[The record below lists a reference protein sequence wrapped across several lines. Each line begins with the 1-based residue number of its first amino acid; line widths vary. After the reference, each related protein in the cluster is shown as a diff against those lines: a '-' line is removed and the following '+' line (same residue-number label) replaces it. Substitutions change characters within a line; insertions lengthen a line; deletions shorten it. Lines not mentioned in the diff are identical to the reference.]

1 MARFVRSRRHLVT
14 LFIVAVA
21 TPAAAQDKTPAPG
34 DRVRITLTASAAE
47 RFGGGRWDS
56 RLRAVDADSIALDAT
71 ATSGALVVAKGDV
84 AKFERYD
91 GHKSKAGKGAAIGFA
106 AGALTGGVAA
116 FAASVS
122 GGSCDEGFMSF
133 DFFCE
138 DSADTMGLA
147 GAAAGGL
154 LGLVIGAAVGAASS
168 GDHWTLLDGQVQVAP
183 TVIQGVPGVGM
194 RLEF

>member
-1 MARFVRSRRHLVT
+1 MARCVWSRRHIVT
-14 LFIVAVA
+14 LLMVAVA

-47 RFGGGRWDS
+47 RFGGERWDS
-56 RLRAVDADSIALDAT
+56 RLRSVDADSIALDAT
-71 ATSGALVVAKGDV
+71 ATSGALVVARGDV

-106 AGALTGGVAA
+106 AGALTGGIAA
-116 FAASVS
+116 FAGAVA
-122 GGSCDEGFMSF
+122 GGSCDEGTFSL

-138 DSADTMGLA
+138 DEAGAMGLL